1 MNAQVNTPIY
11 LDYLSTTPVDPR
23 VADAMSECLSME
35 GTFGNPASRSHVL
48 GWKAEVAV

>member
-1 MNAQVNTPIY
+1 MNAHVNTPIY

-35 GTFGNPASRSHVL
+35 GTFGNPASRSHVF
-48 GWKAEVAV
+48 GMEG